1 MYFRCYFS
9 EYSFL
14 NEISLRSKWKNYF
27 RSADSDKGLKSTKL
41 SKQYNFE
48 KKIEFKHPVLFDP
61 YLSMSKTTDFSLN
74 VSFISSIK

>member
-1 MYFRCYFS
+1 MGKVTPKIIFEMYIRCNFS

-48 KKIEFKHPVLFDP
+48 KIKFKHPVLFDP
-61 YLSMSKTTDFSLN
+61 LLVCQRRRIFL
-74 VSFISSIK
+74 